1 MASFRHARLVSQL
14 GLYRWDSSLQIAGE
28 RAGKASE
35 CISTNDQFAR
45 GKERSYPAFLESK
58 IIKLRAKLAEVEKTH
73 GARNPGPTS
82 LSTPPPASYT
92 TTGKAPSIGR
102 RDAAPSKKKE
112 NSEIDDLVSNF
123 GVL

>member
-1 MASFRHARLVSQL
+1 MYVYLSQDIVLLTQVAS
-14 GLYRWDSSLQIAGE
+14 GE

-35 CISTNDQFAR
+35 CISTNDNFAR

-58 IIKLRAKLAEVEKTH
+58 IIKLRAKLAEAEKAY
-73 GARNPGPTS
+73 GARASPSS
-82 LSTPPPASYT
+82 LATPPPTSYRT
-92 TTGKAPSIGR
+92 PGNAPSPGKS
-102 RDAAPSKKKE
+102 DAPPNRKKE